1 MKLLLDTHAIVWAL
15 QDSPQLPPY
24 IVDMIC
30 DERNEIYVSVASLWE
45 ISIKN
50 KKNPNRIPF
59 SATEI
64 RDFCQRA
71 GYIFLSV
78 SVDSI
83 STFDKTVFAD
93 NNDPFDQLLISQSI
107 ANNMKLITH
116 DKKIEAFKIGNVEL
130 F

>member
-1 MKLLLDTHAIVWAL
+1 MKLLLDTHAIIWAL

-59 SATEI
+59 SKYGA
-64 RDFCQRA
+64 
-71 GYIFLSV
+71 
-78 SVDSI
+78 
-83 STFDKTVFAD
+83 
-93 NNDPFDQLLISQSI
+93 SQI
-107 ANNMKLITH
+107 
-116 DKKIEAFKIGNVEL
+116 
-130 F
+130 